1 MATPTATAAVRPAHR
16 TARVAENAFSA
27 ALALDFANGQV
38 ITTGAGSSAASTV
51 FDATNDRVVMV
62 STDVL
67 AWITV
72 GVSPV
77 AVTAGAGN
85 LVIPAAVVAQPI
97 YVPAGMA
104 IAAIGATAH
113 VSCIPAL
120 LGTGQ

>member
-1 MATPTATAAVRPAHR
+1 MAAPIVVAGARPQHR
-16 TARVAENAFSA
+16 SARLGDNAYHGTVC
-27 ALALDFANGQV
+27 LDFPNGVV
-38 ITTGAGSSAASTV
+38 ITTGAGTSAASLV
-51 FDATNDRVVMV
+51 FDTANDRIVMV

-85 LVIPAAVVAQPI
+85 MVIQPSMPAQPL

-120 LGTGQ
+120 LGVG